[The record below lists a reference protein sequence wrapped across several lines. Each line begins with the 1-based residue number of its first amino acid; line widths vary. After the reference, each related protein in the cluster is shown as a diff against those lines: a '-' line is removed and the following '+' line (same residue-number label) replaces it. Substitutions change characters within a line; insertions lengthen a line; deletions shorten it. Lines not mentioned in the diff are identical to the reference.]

1 MIDIND
7 INKKLLISII
17 NQIINKSVKDN
28 DKKEEIIMI
37 NRIKKLNRFLLI
49 RIYLK
54 RKDKIRI
61 NKILCY
67 LIKNVKKIWLWF

>member
-28 DKKEEIIMI
+28 DKKEKIIMI
-37 NRIKKLNRFLLI
+37 NIIKKLNKFLLI
-49 RIYLK
+49 RIYL
-54 RKDKIRI
+54 I
-61 NKILCY
+61 
-67 LIKNVKKIWLWF
+67 KKIK